1 MGTIFKLSEGTNLA
15 LHAMMLLAETPERTL
30 DTAAMAERLDV
41 SAHHLSKV
49 MQRLQRGGMV
59 SSTRGPKGGFM
70 LAKKAAAV
78 TLLDIY
84 TVIEGPME
92 IKACLMNHPV
102 CEHPHCPI
110 GKAIAKSGKE
120 FRNLLKN
127 TKLAEIVKRVA
138 K

>member
-1 MGTIFKLSEGTNLA
+1 MRAPKFSRLLFISGLTGLA
-15 LHAMMLLAETPERTL
+15 LGGPIRCKSVPIQEREAKQITELDAVELEIELSNMTP
-30 DTAAMAERLDV
+30 
-41 SAHHLSKV
+41 
-49 MQRLQRGGMV
+49 
-59 SSTRGPKGGFM
+59 
-70 LAKKAAAV
+70 AKKAAAV